1 MTRYGAENMKCVM
14 CKGTLEDKT
23 TDYIEKQDNLV
34 VSIEN
39 VPCEKCSQCGEE
51 YFSTDAVRKIEN
63 ILNRIQ
69 KISSSL
75 TVTVINYKDKI
86 A

>member
-1 MTRYGAENMKCVM
+1 MCIFCGGKLENTV
-14 CKGTLEDKT
+14 

-34 VSIEN
+34 VIIEN

-75 TVTVINYKDKI
+75 TVTVIDYKDKI

>member
-1 MTRYGAENMKCVM
+1 MCIFCGGKLENTV
-14 CKGTLEDKT
+14 

-34 VSIEN
+34 VIIEN

-63 ILNRIQ
+63 ILNRIK

-75 TVTVINYKDKI
+75 TVTVIDYKDKI